1 MKQFIKKIFLFS
13 SSILV
18 FLISVIVLFHYLHVF
33 PINERNKNTEFEIA
47 FEKGNFEMLLLGN
60 SKIGAAIN
68 KEVLEKK
75 MNMSAVL
82 INYVAADLSVSK
94 LTLESYLNICKVKP
108 KIVFLEVSWFS
119 FNTKRTT
126 FYSIA
131 GHLFL
136 RDLTLFKHFF
146 KYNQVSRLITK
157 AIYEILDFKF
167 FTNNKNSLV
176 KIKNNNFSENT
187 KDYSFDRNKF
197 MKNFP
202 NQKAG
207 VDSLLLDSYYSIIK
221 MCKDENIKLILFSA
235 PEDEEYV
242 QAQLDKDKIKNIFKS
257 STDLY
262 KNLVYLDYT
271 PYGEFWEK
279 KYEFWL
285 KDSHHIFQDSLFTE
299 EFTDDILLKTIE
311 P

>member
-1 MKQFIKKIFLFS
+1 LGFVKITEWKKKEGFHCCSFVNVFKLKGFLYK
-13 SSILV
+13 
-18 FLISVIVLFHYLHVF
+18 LITGS
-33 PINERNKNTEFEIA
+33 R
-47 FEKGNFEMLLLGN
+47 
-60 SKIGAAIN
+60 
-68 KEVLEKK
+68 
-75 MNMSAVL
+75 
-82 INYVAADLSVSK
+82 
-94 LTLESYLNICKVKP
+94 
-108 KIVFLEVSWFS
+108 
-119 FNTKRTT
+119 R
-126 FYSIA
+126 
-131 GHLFL
+131 
-136 RDLTLFKHFF
+136 LFKISI
-146 KYNQVSRLITK
+146 KYLGVRLIWRK
-157 AIYEILDFKF
+157 KVFKPEKISSLRKKLVNDKYEILDFKF